1 MAWHMTHSTSI
12 RRFILGGAFS
22 SLVAILLVKSMG
34 FAESVLV
41 ARIIGANGFGLLA
54 LVLSLTNIMIAV
66 ASMGIPSAVT
76 KFLSGEVSRSGED
89 SRGTLYSAVRMTAFS
104 SAAVSIAAGSI
115 GFFLIAP
122 YYANNTLRD
131 MLLISVVLVGLT
143 TPILSF
149 ASALQGMGKVI
160 QLNLVSVAAAG
171 FGLLLA
177 VTLANVF
184 AEKGALIAFL
194 VGAAMPG
201 LLAVRFVR
209 AGLRDLPNTGQTSAV
224 HRKDML
230 NYGLPTLLA
239 GLGVLAALYVLNSRV
254 AVEPGFSCLGN
265 LAVAA
270 SLAAVIGLIPSAMG
284 IPLLPA
290 LSSLNVSDPK
300 RGQSLVPR
308 AMRITAFLSVPVVVI
323 VITFSQEI
331 IGLAS
336 GHQFSGASQ
345 LLAILATS
353 SLIAS
358 ICGVIGSQISGAGK
372 MWLGLGTNLLWVA
385 ALISSSA
392 VLIPKLGAVGAS
404 LATLISY
411 SVLGLALIVMGTRKL
426 SLRFSGVVI
435 PGAWSLA
442 FVGGALSLDFLGG
455 NIRVQAGVLLT
466 ALSII
471 SAWILLNGYE
481 RETVR
486 DALALFGLQ
495 RRSL

>member
-1 MAWHMTHSTSI
+1 MTNSTSI

-41 ARIIGANGFGLLA
+41 ARIIGASGFGLLA

-76 KFLSGEVSRSGED
+76 KFLSGEVSRSGEG

-160 QLNLVSVAAAG
+160 HLNLVSIAAAG
-171 FGLLLA
+171 IGLLLA
-177 VTLANVF
+177 VTLAIAF

-209 AGLRDLPNTGQTSAV
+209 AGLRDLPNTGQTSGV
-224 HRKDML
+224 RRKDML

-239 GLGVLAALYVLNSRV
+239 GLSVLAALYVMNSWL
-254 AVEPGFSCLGN
+254 AVESGFTDLGN

-284 IPLLPA
+284 IPLVPA
-290 LSSLNVSDPK
+290 LSSLHVSDPT

-331 IGLAS
+331 IGLAY
-336 GHQFSGASQ
+336 GPQFTGASQ

-372 MWLGLGTNLLWVA
+372 MWLGLETNLLWVA

-392 VLIPKLGAVGAS
+392 VLIPKLGALGAS

-411 SVLGLALIVMGTRKL
+411 SVLGLALIVMGTWKL

-435 PGAWSLA
+435 PVAWSLA
-442 FVGGALSLDFLGG
+442 FVGGALSLEFLGG
-455 NIRVQAGVLLT
+455 NVRVQAGVLLT